1 MIAGAGLAPCVPLL
15 VAAQSFTPD
24 VRQFITVD
32 APVVVLTHVRVIDGT
47 GAAARDDQTIVVSKG
62 KIAAIGGAGL
72 TAPADAHVLDLHGY
86 TVMPGIVG
94 MHDHMFYT
102 SSLDRDSTGHSP
114 PPGQLAGE
122 EAFSFPRL
130 YLAAGVTT
138 VRTTGSMEPYT
149 DLNLKKQ
156 IDDGRAPGP
165 KMYLSSPYLEGK
177 GTAFPQMYELA
188 NADDA
193 RKFVDTYADLGMTSF
208 KAYMHITRAELG
220 EAIAEAHR
228 RGIKVTGHLCSVGY
242 REAIALGIDDLEHGP
257 ISTDAEFVPGKEPDG
272 CPGGPAIM
280 DSWKDRD
287 LAGADVVGLIR
298 DLVSHHVAITSTLPV
313 FELFVPNRPAMQYL
327 RRTLDA
333 MSAESRVSYL
343 AMRARGA
350 PPYKGQPLPWGTLLA
365 KEMAFEVAFVRAG
378 GLLLSGPDPTGIGGV
393 LAGYGDQRGV
403 ELLVEAGFSPV
414 EAIHI
419 ATSNGAQFLGELEHF
434 GTIAPGKQADL
445 AVMRG
450 DPSTRI
456 DDIENVEL
464 VFKDG
469 VGYDSAKLIQ
479 AVRGVVGIR

>member
-1 MIAGAGLAPCVPLL
+1 MITFAPLAL
-15 VAAQSFTPD
+15 AAQSFTPD
-24 VRQFITVD
+24 VRQFIRVD
-32 APVVVLTHVRVIDGT
+32 APVVALTHVRVIDGT
-47 GAAARDDQTIVVSKG
+47 GAAPRDDQTVVVSNG
-62 KIAAIGGAGL
+62 KIAAVGGAGL
-72 TAPADAHVLDLHGY
+72 NVPADAHVLDLHGY

-102 SSLDRDSTGHSP
+102 SSLDRDSAGRSQ

-130 YLAAGVTT
+130 YLAGGVTA

-149 DLNLKKQ
+149 DLSLKKQ

-165 KMYLSSPYLEGK
+165 KMFLSAPYLEGK
-177 GTAFPQMYELA
+177 GTTFPQMYELA

-208 KAYMHITRAELG
+208 KAYMHITHAELG
-220 EAIAEAHR
+220 AAIAEAHR
-228 RGIKVTGHLCSVGY
+228 RGIKVTGHLCSIGY
-242 REAIALGIDDLEHGP
+242 REAIALGIDNLEHGP
-257 ISTDAEFVPGKEPDG
+257 ISTDAEFVPGKQPDG

-287 LAGADVVGLIR
+287 LAGADVVSLIR

-313 FELFVPNRPAMQYL
+313 FELFVPNRPGMQRL
-327 RRTLDA
+327 RRTFDA
-333 MSAESRVSYL
+333 MSTESRLSYL

-350 PPYKGQPLPWGTLLA
+350 PPYNGQPLPWASLLA
-365 KEMAFEVAFVRAG
+365 KEMAFEVAFVHAG

-393 LAGYGDQRGV
+393 LAGYGDQRGI

-419 ATSNGAQFLGELEHF
+419 ATSNGAQFLGELDHF

-445 AVMRG
+445 AVIHG
-450 DPSTRI
+450 DPATHI
-456 DDIENVEL
+456 DDVENVEL

-469 VGYDSAKLIQ
+469 VGYDATKLSQ